1 MKAPKS
7 GSFDSKVGILAQKC
21 HYLLK
26 KGHRGYQSFLGV
38 FGQRIVARPALM
50 PRIGGNCHT
59 VALGDRGKAC
69 MAVAVSSA
77 PKKWFD
83 PTGFVARLMPNKN
96 LAGAP

>member
-1 MKAPKS
+1 MQQKS
-7 GSFDSKVGILAQKC
+7 GDSSEIMGFYGQKWR
-21 HYLLK
+21 YLIK
-26 KGHRGYQSFLGV
+26 KGGRGYLSFLGTV
-38 FGQRIVARPALM
+38 GQRIVARPALM
-50 PRIGGNCHT
+50 PRIGGNCYT

-69 MAVAVSSA
+69 RAVAVSSA